1 MRSFE
6 YEITSHPSEVLQNL
20 EYFCS
25 SDGECRKEKKSE
37 KKSPEGS
44 CEFMNILEERGRKGW
59 EFVQLFFL
67 EKSINACWKREK
79 QAKHCEQT

>member
-1 MRSFE
+1 MSSFE
-6 YEITSHPSEVLQNL
+6 YEITSHQPDALQNL

-25 SDGECRKEKKSE
+25 PDGECRKGKKTEEKS
-37 KKSPEGS
+37 SSGS
-44 CEFMNILEERGRKGW
+44 CEFLDILNERGRQGW

-79 QAKHCEQT
+79 PAKHGAQT